1 MLQEQVET
9 VNKDKEMMKINEWN
23 LKQDLE
29 VQYMYTYMYMYVHVD
44 VVACIMLHVRDGANL
59 LALKYSFICQL
70 TFIWNSS

>member
-44 VVACIMLHVRDGANL
+44 VGACIMYMLEIGQIYWH
-59 LALKYSFICQL
+59 
-70 TFIWNSS
+70 

>member
-29 VQYMYTYMYMYVHVD
+29 VQYMYMFMYMYVD
-44 VVACIMLHVRDGANL
+44 VVCTCT
-59 LALKYSFICQL
+59 Y
-70 TFIWNSS
+70 